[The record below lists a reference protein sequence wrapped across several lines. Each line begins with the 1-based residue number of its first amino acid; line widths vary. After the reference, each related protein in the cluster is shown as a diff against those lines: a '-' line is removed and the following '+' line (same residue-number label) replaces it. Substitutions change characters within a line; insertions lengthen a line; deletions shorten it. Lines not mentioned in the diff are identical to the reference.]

1 MEQQWTFQLTSAVQQ
16 NWRRWGARPACSS
29 RWFCLVDAASWL
41 DGWLPSKHA
50 RALLWLSFRHS
61 LLRRLLSSTVKTKH
75 ASTLVPCQACKASAA
90 RLGQMKPGLEHKLT
104 LVEVDD
110 KNHASEADAG
120 CGSGSQLSMVGS
132 LGLRTYERTAFRVPT
147 LTRSQTRC
155 AGSQGPSEIVGRG
168 RLPKMPARRVHSGLP
183 LMIFSALFRA
193 VQMSA
198 LFLTC
203 TEASGSLLTSR
214 IAGVQLGLAENETG
228 VQSRS
233 LPSVGPTCAVSQCL
247 CLFARSFQ
255 FAGCRPER
263 QSCNF
268 ILRCTALSVLGLVCV
283 RRLLAL

>member
-1 MEQQWTFQLTSAVQQ
+1 
-16 NWRRWGARPACSS
+16 
-29 RWFCLVDAASWL
+29 
-41 DGWLPSKHA
+41 
-50 RALLWLSFRHS
+50 

-90 RLGQMKPGLEHKLT
+90 RLGQMKPGLEHKLS
-104 LVEVDD
+104 LLEVGD

-120 CGSGSQLSMVGS
+120 CGSGSQLAMVGS
-132 LGLRTYERTAFRVPT
+132 LGLRKYERTAFRVPT
-147 LTRSQTRC
+147 LTRLQTRC
-155 AGSQGPSEIVGRG
+155 TGSQGPSENVGRG

-183 LMIFSALFRA
+183 LDIFSALFRA
-193 VQMSA
+193 VQRSA

-228 VQSRS
+228 LQSRS
-233 LPSVGPTCAVSQCL
+233 LPSAAPLALCL
-247 CLFARSFQ
+247 SVYVPCLFARSFQ

-263 QSCNF
+263 QSLCNF